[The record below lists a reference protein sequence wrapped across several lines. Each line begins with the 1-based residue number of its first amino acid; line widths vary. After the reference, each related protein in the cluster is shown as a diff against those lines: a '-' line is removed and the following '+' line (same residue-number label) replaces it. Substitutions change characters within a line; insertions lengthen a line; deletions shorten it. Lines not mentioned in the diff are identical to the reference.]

1 MSDNWSHW
9 VRLSTWWPNRLWK
22 YENFYTLDQAV
33 VWNMTNIS
41 KNDFINFPSFIFPFH
56 VYWYMTMNIEF
67 YIYSIVEAIKS
78 CKKNYSF
85 KIMFFFIGGD
95 RYSSIYNILK
105 LKKKNHFFDF
115 SIIKFSNT
123 YNINIIAIPP
133 TTAKT
138 KKTRPG
144 KKVIESW

>member
-1 MSDNWSHW
+1 
-9 VRLSTWWPNRLWK
+9 
-22 YENFYTLDQAV
+22 
-33 VWNMTNIS
+33 
-41 KNDFINFPSFIFPFH
+41 
-56 VYWYMTMNIEF
+56 MTMNIEF

-115 SIIKFSNT
+115 SIMKFSNT